1 MYVGLF
7 STGCFDGI
15 RYSCVEVNFKQKSED
30 YNMEVEKI
38 MGNTDKYEKC
48 SAQRKRTKR
57 VIGHLLEYF
66 KVLQI

>member
-1 MYVGLF
+1 MFDCFLQGVLMEF
-7 STGCFDGI
+7 DTVVLRSTSNKNLGI
-15 RYSCVEVNFKQKSED
+15 KIWD
-30 YNMEVEKI
+30 VEKI

-57 VIGHLLEYF
+57 ITGHLLEYF